1 MTHQKKDNV
10 AAQHDK
16 YAKAY
21 AERDIYN
28 VCIEGTLELRK
39 RAKEF
44 IPPYPAE
51 PDDDY
56 AYRIATLTHFNMTKK
71 TRDVMNGLVFK
82 SQIKLGDD
90 VSAEIVPLVEN
101 INNAGDHLD
110 VFARKVMEERFAG
123 YAAIVVDSPNIVAD
137 NLEQQR
143 ALNLRPFLK
152 LYAADAIWNW
162 DWEINP
168 INKSK
173 ELTLLVLREVSSE
186 RAVSSFVTN
195 EVVRFRVFRLINGV
209 VTWELWREVKSDR
222 GETTYVMDGQPV
234 IIKGFSQ
241 IPVAIVGKLGECPP
255 LLDIALQN
263 ILHTQKDTGYEGI
276 LHISCV
282 PQLFAAGLEKEEA
295 QGARISAS
303 AMWVLG
309 DPNAKLGYAEVAGT
323 SIEAVRQSLKDIRER
338 IALMGLA
345 LLSDK
350 TTTAD
355 LTATE
360 ALLDNVAE
368 TAELRVWAREL
379 QDALELSFGHLAV
392 YLGLPREQGGSLE
405 LGSLWNLSAED
416 AEQIMLF
423 DDMTIA
429 EFDRR
434 LEIVNKA
441 EGFLPMAELVK
452 MLFPNLTDAEL
463 AARVLEL
470 AQNQA
475 VRDAQSLIDDN
486 EDDPIE
492 S

>member
-1 MTHQKKDNV
+1 MIEKKDNV
-10 AAQHDK
+10 GAQHSK
-16 YAKAY
+16 YGKAY
-21 AERDIYN
+21 KEREMYEA
-28 VCIEGTLELRK
+28 CIEGTLELREY
-39 RAKEF
+39 AKQY
-44 IPPYPAE
+44 IPQFPAE
-51 PDDDY
+51 SDKSY
-56 AYRIATLTHFNMTKK
+56 EFRIKTLTHFNLCKK
-71 TRDVMNGLVFK
+71 TRDVMTGLVFK
-82 SQIKLGDD
+82 SEIELGDD
-90 VSAEIVPLVEN
+90 VNAQLVPLTEN
-101 INNAGDHLD
+101 IDNSGTHLD

-123 YAAIVVDSPNIVAD
+123 YAVILAD
-137 NLEQQR
+137 APSTNVTTLEEQN

-152 LYAADAIWNW
+152 LYKADSVWNW

-168 INKSK
+168 VNKSK
-173 ELTLLVLREVSSE
+173 QLTLLVLREVSSQ
-186 RAVSSFVTN
+186 RLPTSFVTS

-209 VTWELWREVKSDR
+209 VTWELWREEKDAQGKVNYSL
-222 GETTYVMDGQPV
+222 ENQPMV
-234 IIKGFSQ
+234 LAGFDQ

-255 LLDIALQN
+255 LLDIALKNIEHTQTYSDYKS
-263 ILHTQKDTGYEGI
+263 ILHKT
-276 LHISCV
+276 CV
-282 PQLFAAGLEKEEA
+282 PQFYITGMEA
-295 QGARISAS
+295 DEAKGAVVSAQT
-303 AMWVLG
+303 MWTVG
-309 DPNAKLGYAEVAGT
+309 DPSAKVGYAEVAGS
-323 SIEAVRQSLKDIRER
+323 SIEKVRQSLQDIREE

-463 AARVLEL
+463 EARVLEL

>member
-1 MTHQKKDNV
+1 MIYEKQDNV
-10 AAQHDK
+10 GAQHSK
-16 YAKAY
+16 YAKAHK
-21 AERDIYN
+21 EREMYEA
-28 VCIEGTLELRK
+28 CIEGTLELREH
-39 RAKEF
+39 AKQY
-44 IPPYPAE
+44 IPQFPAE
-51 PDDDY
+51 DDDSY
-56 AYRIATLTHFNMTKK
+56 KFRINTLTHFNLTKK
-71 TRDVMNGLVFK
+71 TRDVMTGLVFK
-82 SQIKLGDD
+82 SEIELGEDVNAQIVTLT
-90 VSAEIVPLVEN
+90 EN
-101 INNAGDHLD
+101 IDNSGTHLD

-123 YAAIVVDSPNIVAD
+123 YAIILADSPSTNVQT
-137 NLEQQR
+137 LEEQR

-152 LYAADAIWNW
+152 LYKADSIWNW

-168 INKSK
+168 TNKAK
-173 ELTLLVLREVSSE
+173 QLTLLVLREVSSQ
-186 RAVSSFVTN
+186 RMPTSFVTS

-209 VTWELWREVKSDR
+209 VTWELWREQKDER
-222 GETTYVMDGQPV
+222 GKAAYILENEPMPIQ
-234 IIKGFSQ
+234 GFDQ

-255 LLDIALQN
+255 LLDIALKNIEHTQTYSDYKS
-263 ILHTQKDTGYEGI
+263 ILHKT
-276 LHISCV
+276 CV
-282 PQLFAAGLEKEEA
+282 PQFYITGLDKEEA
-295 QGARISAS
+295 SGASISANM
-303 AMWVLG
+303 MWVVG
-309 DPNAKLGYAEVAGT
+309 DPSASVGYAEVAGS
-323 SIEAVRQSLKDIRER
+323 SIETVRQALQDIREE

-392 YLGLPREQGGSLE
+392 YLGLPREQGGSLT
-405 LGSLWNLSAED
+405 LGSIWNMSAED
-416 AEQIMLF
+416 AEQIILF
-423 DDMTIA
+423 DDMTIS

-463 AARVLEL
+463 EARVLEL
-470 AQNQA
+470 SQNQA